1 MTGSVPPVSGAGAA
15 ERARRMQRQALA
27 MRQNIARRKA
37 WQAAQREKPCGNPLT
52 KPSGHREMDSESSKE
67 C

>member
-1 MTGSVPPVSGAGAA
+1 
-15 ERARRMQRQALA
+15 MQRQALA

-52 KPSGHREMDSESSKE
+52 KPSGHREMDPESSKE